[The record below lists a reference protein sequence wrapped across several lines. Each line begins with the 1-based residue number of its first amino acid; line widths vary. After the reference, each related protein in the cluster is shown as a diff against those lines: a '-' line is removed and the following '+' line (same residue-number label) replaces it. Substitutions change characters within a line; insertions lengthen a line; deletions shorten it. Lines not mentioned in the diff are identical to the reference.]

1 MRLRARGIP
10 IKAIARTL
18 GIERKIVR
26 RWLRAGR
33 VPTWLHTDRSRSI
46 LDPFRDYLET
56 RWDAGYCNG
65 AGLWREI
72 RDRGFIGQDGVVKQW
87 TARRRREDRLIE
99 RTSPA
104 KLLSKPVP
112 LPTTRKAARM
122 LMSEP
127 DKLDAEKRRFT
138 TALLE
143 LSLPIAQAVDLT
155 KTFSTMIKQGL
166 TDQLDGWI
174 STAEDSGIEGFAR
187 SLRQDVEA
195 VHAALTLPWSTGPVE
210 GQINRLK
217 VVKRTMY
224 GRAGFDLLR
233 SRVMAAT

>member
-1 MRLRARGIP
+1 MTKLLQSRRLRDWKTPYPVRGSKP
-10 IKAIARTL
+10 ACCRD
-18 GIERKIVR
+18 GRDSVR
-26 RWLRAGR
+26 GGLFRCSGSR
-33 VPTWLHTDRSRSI
+33 LHAAQIQCHSPS
-46 LDPFRDYLET
+46 PCF
-56 RWDAGYCNG
+56 A
-65 AGLWREI
+65 
-72 RDRGFIGQDGVVKQW
+72 GQDGVVKQW
-87 TARRRREDRLIE
+87 AARRRREDRLIE

-104 KLLSKPVP
+104 KPSVKPAP
-112 LPTTRKAARM
+112 PPTTRKAARM

-127 DKLDAEKRRFT
+127 DKLDADERRFT

-143 LSLPIAQAVDLT
+143 LSPSIAQAVDLA

-166 TDQLDGWI
+166 SDQLDGWI
-174 STAEDSGIEGFAR
+174 STAEDSGFKGFAR

-224 GRAGFDLLR
+224 GRAGFNLLR
-233 SRVMAAT
+233 SRVMAAA